1 MNMRSKTIAIAATAM
16 AALGLSGCGGGGGG
30 SSSAP
35 PPSGA
40 NPPPAASI
48 AVTASGV
55 ITGFSS
61 VFVNG
66 ARYEVENDT
75 IVAIEGENEQLGDDS
90 ALRVGMKVR
99 IRANEQD
106 GQRVAERIEYDDDL
120 KGPARD
126 VIVDS
131 TDPSLGSFIV
141 IGQSVVVDANTAF
154 DDDVGDNN
162 ADGTID
168 IRDLVLPAGQVV
180 VEVSGLVMTDGFLAT
195 RIDRVNGSAGAPDVD
210 DDEFEVKGFVDEV
223 ATDGSSFRINNATF
237 LVVEGAGGTFFDDG
251 LVADQ
256 SLVGIFV
263 EVEADQDASGN
274 FVAVEVER
282 EDDFDDDNGDGRI
295 DDDDRNGKFE
305 IEGILVSVDTS
316 VTPNV
321 VVIGSVTLAVSDASA
336 LSGQEGR
343 LLEIEGRFDDNGVLV
358 LSDSRP
364 EIENSVRIQDRVSE
378 TSDTA
383 LTTRLGIVIT
393 PTGMS
398 RIEDDA
404 GENGDSLTPDEFL
417 QRIMPN
423 DYIEA
428 RGYLD
433 ADDSVV
439 WSRIEREDDDD
450 QACELRGPVTS
461 IEGDDANSFSFVIQG
476 VTVDVSQIDSAD
488 DFEGVNDQPLGRSTF
503 FEMLSVGDIVEAESD
518 DNGLGCESG
527 RLTADEVAFEADDG
541 LVGTVPDRV
550 VGRTQITGTPINV
563 SLNSF
568 ELNGETISVVGST
581 LIDDSIIERA
591 LGRELDGD
599 DVPFD
604 QVPAGLTLADLLPG
618 TFAINVAKDADGV
631 ALEIEDL

>member
-1 MNMRSKTIAIAATAM
+1 MRSKIIGIAAAAVT
-16 AALGLSGCGGGGGG
+16 ALGLSACGGGGGG

-35 PPSGA
+35 PPAGT
-40 NPPPAASI
+40 NPPAPASI
-48 AVTASGV
+48 PVTASGV

-66 ARYEVENDT
+66 ARYEVESDT
-75 IVAIEGENEQLGDDS
+75 IVAIEGESERVGDDS

-99 IRANEQD
+99 IRASEQD
-106 GQRVAERIEYDDDL
+106 GQRVAQRIEYDDDL

-126 VIVDS
+126 VVI
-131 TDPSLGSFIV
+131 DPANPATGSFTV
-141 IGQSVVVDANTAF
+141 LRQSVVVDANTAF

-162 ADGTID
+162 ADGNID
-168 IRDLVLPAGQVV
+168 IRDLVLSTGQVV
-180 VEVSGLVMTDGFLAT
+180 VEVSGLVMPDGFLAT
-195 RIDRVNGSAGAPDVD
+195 RIDRVNDAAGRPDVD

-223 ATDGSSFRINNATF
+223 ADDGSSFRINDATF

-256 SLVGIFV
+256 TLVGIFV
-263 EVEADQDASGN
+263 EVEADLDASGN

-295 DDDDRNGKFE
+295 DDDDRSGRFE
-305 IEGILVSVDTS
+305 IEGILVSVDTD
-316 VTPNV
+316 VVPNI

-336 LSGQEGR
+336 LTGQEGR
-343 LLEIEGRFDDNGVLV
+343 LLELKGSFDDNGVLV
-358 LSDSRP
+358 LSESRL
-364 EIENSVRIQDRVSE
+364 EVENSVRIEDRVSE
-378 TSDTA
+378 SSATT

-404 GENGDSLTPDEFL
+404 GDDGDSLTPDEFL
-417 QRIMPN
+417 QRIMPD

-428 RGYLD
+428 RGYPD

-439 WSRIEREDDDD
+439 WSRIEREDEDD
-450 QACELRGPVTS
+450 QACKLRGPVAS

-476 VTVDVSQIDSAD
+476 VTVDVSQINSAD
-488 DFEGVNDQPLGRSTF
+488 DFEGINDQPLGRAAF
-503 FEMLSVGDIVEAESD
+503 FELLSVGDIVEAESD
-518 DNGLGCESG
+518 DDGLGCESG

-541 LVGTVPDRV
+541 LVGTAPDRSA
-550 VGRTQITGTPINV
+550 GLSQITGTPTNV
-563 SLNSF
+563 TSNSF
-568 ELNGETISVVGST
+568 ELNGQTITVVGST
-581 LIDDSIIERA
+581 LIDDSIVESA
-591 LGRELDGD
+591 LGREVDGD
-599 DVPFD
+599 NVPFD
-604 QVPAGLTLADLLPG
+604 QVPAGLTLEDLLPG
-618 TFAINVAKDADGV
+618 SFAISVTVDSDGV

>member
-1 MNMRSKTIAIAATAM
+1 MRSRFVGIAAAAIAAI
-16 AALGLSGCGGGGGG
+16 GLSACGGGGGG
-30 SSSAP
+30 SSTAP
-35 PPSGA
+35 PPAGA
-40 NPPPAASI
+40 NPPAPAFI
-48 AVTASGV
+48 PVTASGV

-66 ARYEVENDT
+66 ARYEVEGDT
-75 IVAIEGENEQLGDDS
+75 VVAIEGESERVGDDS

-99 IRANEQD
+99 IRASEQD
-106 GQRVAERIEYDDDL
+106 GQRVAQRIDYDDDL

-126 VIVDS
+126 VSVDPAN
-131 TDPSLGSFIV
+131 PSSGSFTV
-141 IGQSVVVDANTAF
+141 LRQSVVVDANTAF

-168 IRDLVLPAGQVV
+168 IRDLILPAGQVV
-180 VEVSGLVMTDGFLAT
+180 VEVSGLVMPDGFLAT
-195 RIDRVNGSAGAPDVD
+195 RIDRVNDAAGRPDVD

-223 ATDGSSFRINNATF
+223 ASDGTSFRINDATF

-251 LVADQ
+251 LMADQ
-256 SLVGIFV
+256 TLVGVFV
-263 EVEADQDASGN
+263 EVEADLDASGN
-274 FVAVEVER
+274 YVAVEVER

-305 IEGILVSVDTS
+305 IEGILVSVDTD
-316 VTPNV
+316 VVPNI
-321 VVIGSVTLAVSDASA
+321 VVIGSATLAVSDASA

-358 LSDSRP
+358 LSDARP
-364 EIENSVRIQDRVSE
+364 EVENIIRIEDRVSE
-378 TSDTA
+378 STEDT

-404 GENGDSLTPDEFL
+404 GDDGDSLTPDEFL

-423 DYIEA
+423 DYVEA

-439 WSRIEREDDDD
+439 WSRIEREDEDD

-476 VTVDVSQIDSAD
+476 VTVDVSQINSAD
-488 DFEGVNDQPLGRSTF
+488 DFEGVDDQPLGRAVF
-503 FEMLSVGDIVEAESD
+503 FDLLSVGDVVEAESD

-527 RLTADEVAFEADDG
+527 RLTADEVSFEADDG
-541 LVGTVPDRV
+541 LVGTAPDV
-550 VGRTQITGTPINV
+550 SAGLSQLTGTPTNV
-563 SLNSF
+563 SNNGF
-568 ELNGETISVVGST
+568 ELNGESITVVGST
-581 LIDDSIIERA
+581 LIDDSIVESA
-591 LGRELDGD
+591 LGREVDGD
-599 DVPFD
+599 NVPFD
-604 QVPAGLTLADLLPG
+604 QIPAGLSLADLLTG
-618 TFAINVAKDADGV
+618 SFAISVSVDSDSVAI
-631 ALEIEDL
+631 EIEDL

>member
-1 MNMRSKTIAIAATAM
+1 MRSKIIGIAAAAVT
-16 AALGLSGCGGGGGG
+16 ALGLSACGGGGGG

-35 PPSGA
+35 PPAGT
-40 NPPPAASI
+40 NPPAPASI
-48 AVTASGV
+48 PVTASGV

-66 ARYEVENDT
+66 ARYEVESDT
-75 IVAIEGENEQLGDDS
+75 IVAIEGESERVGDDS

-99 IRANEQD
+99 IRASEQD
-106 GQRVAERIEYDDDL
+106 GQRVAQRIEYDDDL

-126 VIVDS
+126 VVI
-131 TDPSLGSFIV
+131 DPANPATGSFTV
-141 IGQSVVVDANTAF
+141 LRQSVVVDANTAF

-162 ADGTID
+162 ADGNID
-168 IRDLVLPAGQVV
+168 IRDLALSTGQVV
-180 VEVSGLVMTDGFLAT
+180 VEVSGLVMPDGFLAT
-195 RIDRVNGSAGAPDVD
+195 RIDRVNDAAGRPDVD

-223 ATDGSSFRINNATF
+223 ADDGSSFRINDATF

-256 SLVGIFV
+256 TLVGIFV
-263 EVEADQDASGN
+263 EVEADLDASGN

-295 DDDDRNGKFE
+295 DDDDRSGRFE
-305 IEGILVSVDTS
+305 IEGILVSVDTD
-316 VTPNV
+316 VVPNI

-336 LSGQEGR
+336 LTGQEGR
-343 LLEIEGRFDDNGVLV
+343 LLELKGSFDDNGVLV
-358 LSDSRP
+358 LSESRL
-364 EIENSVRIQDRVSE
+364 EVENSVRIEDRVSE
-378 TSDTA
+378 SSATT

-404 GENGDSLTPDEFL
+404 GDDGDSLTPDEFL
-417 QRIMPN
+417 QRIMPD

-428 RGYLD
+428 RGYPD

-439 WSRIEREDDDD
+439 WSRIEREDEDD
-450 QACELRGPVTS
+450 QACKLRGPVAS

-476 VTVDVSQIDSAD
+476 VTVDVSQINSAD
-488 DFEGVNDQPLGRSTF
+488 DFEGINDQPLGRAAF
-503 FEMLSVGDIVEAESD
+503 FELLSVGDIVEAESD
-518 DNGLGCESG
+518 DDGLGCESG

-541 LVGTVPDRV
+541 LVGTAPDRSA
-550 VGRTQITGTPINV
+550 GLSQITGTPTNV
-563 SLNSF
+563 TSNSF
-568 ELNGETISVVGST
+568 ELNGQTITVVGST
-581 LIDDSIIERA
+581 LIDDSIVESA
-591 LGRELDGD
+591 LGREVDGD
-599 DVPFD
+599 NVPFD
-604 QVPAGLTLADLLPG
+604 QVPAGLTLEDLLPG
-618 TFAINVAKDADGV
+618 SFAINVTVDSDGV